1 MIIVQK
7 MITKY
12 RYYRKNTEKKTN
24 LDPKRI
30 IFFRDGVS
38 EGQFKQVLEIG
49 MFYSF
54 LSVHKLKITLYRTS
68 SDQKFVY
75 TFSVVDRPAD
85 NHFTSQRLA
94 WQWALNQRS
103 P

>member
-1 MIIVQK
+1 

-12 RYYRKNTEKKTN
+12 KNYRKTVEKKTN

-49 MFYSF
+49 KLYCS
-54 LSVHKLKITLYRTS
+54 LSVT
-68 SDQKFVY
+68 
-75 TFSVVDRPAD
+75 
-85 NHFTSQRLA
+85 
-94 WQWALNQRS
+94 
-103 P
+103 